1 VNPMANSLGDWG
13 EKLAADYLMKHGWK
27 ILARNFHSRYG
38 EIDIIACNEDF
49 ISFVEVKT
57 RRKHA
62 MVSPMEAIT
71 PQKQH
76 KMIMTS
82 ETWLLQHPSD
92 LQPRF
97 DAIGIEV
104 EPNDTVGKIQYLED
118 AFGSE

>member
-1 VNPMANSLGDWG
+1 MANSLGDWG
-13 EKLAADYLMKHGWK
+13 EKLAADYLIKHGWK

-38 EIDIIACNEDF
+38 EIDIISCKGGI

-57 RRKHA
+57 RREHA

-82 ETWLLQHPSD
+82 ETWLLQYPSD

-104 EPNDTVGKIQYLED
+104 EPNDMVGKIQYLED

>member
-1 VNPMANSLGDWG
+1 MNQMANSLGDWG
-13 EKLAADYLMKHGWK
+13 EKLAADYLIKRGWK

-38 EIDIIACNEDF
+38 EIDIIACNGEF

-82 ETWLLQHPSD
+82 ETWLLQYPSD

-97 DAIGIEV
+97 DAFGIEV
-104 EPNDTVGKIQYLED
+104 GPNDTVGKIQYLEN
-118 AFGSE
+118 AFQSE